1 MSVDAPGLPRRPL
14 ETAAAVV
21 DPPSR
26 APRPVRRSRRGLP
39 FSGWHLLLVP
49 VAVLF
54 LVPFAEMALTSL
66 TPASEINRFPPSFV
80 PSSLTVDGYAKLFAE
95 SDILHWLLN
104 TVIVSAAAIASHLV
118 LCSLAGY
125 GFARLRFPGRDAG
138 FLMVLATIMIPTQL
152 LMIPTYVLFARV
164 GLIDSLGAAIVP
176 WLASAFGIF
185 LMRQFF
191 LSLPAELEEAGMID
205 GCTRMQVFFRIVL
218 PLARPAL
225 ATLAIFTLL
234 GSWNDLVWPLIA
246 INDEQAFTL
255 QLGLTNFQ
263 GTRRTD
269 WSLLMAGNM
278 VATLPLIL
286 FFLVAQ
292 KQFVA
297 TMTFSGL
304 KG

>member
-1 MSVDAPGLPRRPL
+1 MTAIQTRTPPRTRRRP
-14 ETAAAVV
+14 
-21 DPPSR
+21 R
-26 APRPVRRSRRGLP
+26 
-39 FSGWHLLLVP
+39 FSGWHLFLAP

-54 LVPFAEMALTSL
+54 AIPFVQMFLTSVSP
-66 TPASEINRFPPSFV
+66 TAEINRFPPRFI
-80 PSSLTVDGYAKLFAE
+80 PSTITFDGYAKLFDQ
-95 SDILHWLLN
+95 SQIFLWLGN
-104 TVIVSAAAIASHLV
+104 TVIVSASAIVSHLI

-125 GFARLRFPGRDAG
+125 GFARLTFPGRNFG
-138 FLMVLATIMIPTQL
+138 FLAVLATIMIPTQL
-152 LMIPTYVLFARV
+152 LMIPTYIVFSRI
-164 GLIDSLGAAIVP
+164 GLIDTLGAAIVP

-191 LSLPAELEEAGMID
+191 LSLPAELEEAALID
-205 GCTRMQVFFRIVL
+205 GCTRLQVFFRIIL

-234 GSWNDLVWPLIA
+234 SSWNDLVWPLIA
-246 INDEQAFTL
+246 INDAHAFTL
-255 QLGLTNFQ
+255 QLGLANFQ

-269 WSLLMAGNM
+269 WSLLMAGN
-278 VATLPLIL
+278 VIATLPLIL
-286 FFLVAQ
+286 FFMFAQ